1 MSIEAFPLWWPEGRP
16 RTPFHRQEAHRQF
29 KGTFAKYRDG
39 LLRQVELLG
48 GKSPI
53 LSTNIPLRNDGLPYA
68 TAREPEDSGVALYFK
83 YKGKD
88 MCFAADRYKYA
99 RQNIHAISLTIAAI
113 RAIERYGTSD
123 MMERAFRGFTAIPEA
138 TGEPWRMVLGFS
150 PTETV
155 TTDAVDSK
163 FRQLAHWAHPDKG
176 GTSEQFQ
183 RIVNARNDA
192 RRALGFT
199 A

>member
-1 MSIEAFPLWWPEGRP
+1 MIEAYPLYWPDGRP

-48 GKSPI
+48 GKRCI

-68 TAREPEDSGVALYFK
+68 NTREPDDSGVALYFK
-83 YKGKD
+83 YKDKD

-99 RQNIHAISLTIAAI
+99 RQNIHAIALTIAAI

-123 MMERAFRGFTAIPEA
+123 MMERAFRGFTALPEQSGEYWREVLEIPRDA
-138 TGEPWRMVLGFS
+138 K
-150 PTETV
+150 PTPEHIER
-155 TTDAVDSK
+155 A
-163 FRQLAHWAHPDKG
+163 FRAFAFIYHPDHG
-176 GTSEQFQ
+176 GTTEEFT
-183 RIVNARNDA
+183 RLCLARENALRDIGA
-192 RRALGFT
+192 IR
-199 A
+199 